1 MHSYINAWKILD
13 SFYKNVYEAAM
24 LLPVGNMLLK
34 FCASGEN
41 NLMFNIK
48 LLELFTRKMASD
60 IPNFTYSVAKFH
72 EELTDCG
79 INMQ

>member
-1 MHSYINAWKILD
+1 
-13 SFYKNVYEAAM
+13 
-24 LLPVGNMLLK
+24 
-34 FCASGEN
+34 
-41 NLMFNIK
+41 MFNIK